1 MDAQN
6 LLNLLIQLDKGIW
19 PATGK
24 PFDLTSSC
32 LAQPDLSAGL
42 TRFKGQVQQHL
53 ATKQDSVPDAVLR
66 QTYDELVSMGYQPT
80 AEQLVRVLRASRS
93 IGDRGLR
100 AVGAYGQY
108 RDQFSKAYLRSVV
121 ASFATRHPRLFGGE
135 PPVTD
140 IARSSTHPAPAPSP
154 KLTGSEEP
162 ATPAGKRRKPVAER
176 APYLN
181 LPFFRE
187 NNFDNLSDDKAAE
200 LAAEVK
206 KLGYTKPTEKLPAF
220 MGRARRNYPRAYEPW
235 SRAEQALLIEAM
247 CYTNDAE
254 KIAKL
259 FGRTAKSVTAT
270 GLKLIWDSQQR
281 QKTA

>member
-6 LLNLLIQLDKGIW
+6 LLNLLTQLEKGIW
-19 PATGK
+19 PLTGK
-24 PFDLTSSC
+24 PFNLNTSC
-32 LAQPDLSAGL
+32 LAQPELNAGL

-53 ATKQDSVPDAVLR
+53 TNKQASVPDAVLR
-66 QTYDELVSMGYQPT
+66 QTYDELVSLGYKPT

-100 AVGAYGQY
+100 AVSAYGQY
-108 RDQFSKAYLRSVV
+108 RDQFSKGYLRSV
-121 ASFATRHPRLFGGE
+121 ANAFATRHPTLFGAE
-135 PPVTD
+135 PTATD
-140 IARSSTHPAPAPSP
+140 PAPSP
-154 KLTGSEEP
+154 TDFAP
-162 ATPAGKRRKPVAER
+162 AASPETVDKAKPRKPAAKR
-176 APYLN
+176 PAYLD

-187 NNFDNLSDDKAAE
+187 NNFDKLSEEKATE

-254 KIAKL
+254 KIARL
-259 FGRTAKSVTAT
+259 FGRTAKSVTGT

>member
-1 MDAQN
+1 MDAQRLFD
-6 LLNLLIQLDKGIW
+6 LLTQLENGIW
-19 PATGK
+19 PPTGK
-24 PFDLTSSC
+24 PFDLATSC

-42 TRFKGQVQQHL
+42 TRLRGQVQQHL
-53 ATKQDSVPDAVLR
+53 ATKQASVPDAVFR
-66 QTYDELVSMGYQPT
+66 QTYDELVALGYQPT

-100 AVGAYGQY
+100 AVSAYGQY
-108 RDQFSKAYLRSVV
+108 RDQFSKRYLRSVA
-121 ASFATRHPRLFGGE
+121 ASFATRYPKLFEAGS
-135 PPVTD
+135 VTPNP
-140 IARSSTHPAPAPSP
+140 ASSPTDAAPAASP
-154 KLTGSEEP
+154 QSPGQE
-162 ATPAGKRRKPVAER
+162 ATVTSTGKRQKTAARPA
-176 APYLN
+176 YLD

-187 NNFDNLSDDKAAE
+187 NNFDKLSDDKAAE

-254 KIAKL
+254 KIANL